1 MKTDPRSN
9 IQTPAGRYSTSV
21 ESVYAAGDCRRG
33 QSLIVYVSHVP
44 AAISSHHRIHSWGIR
59 EGRGAAAEIDIALQG
74 QTRLPQPG
82 GIVKRQWVPPVT
94 KIVSNGR
101 SDSGSESDDSVTVD
115 TTINAEV
122 LA

>member
-1 MKTDPRSN
+1 MSL
-9 IQTPAGRYSTSV
+9 PATS
-21 ESVYAAGDCRRG
+21 SY
-33 QSLIVYVSHVP
+33 
-44 AAISSHHRIHSWGIR
+44 HRIHSWGIR

-94 KIVSNGR
+94 KIVSDRR
-101 SDSGSESDDSVTVD
+101 SDSESESGDSVTVD